1 VENELAVDG
10 SATVTAGAGDGRT
23 NLHYNRNERPVMP
36 ENHRSP
42 LKPLSE
48 TLLFAS
54 NFLRHPN
61 MLGSIIPSSRF
72 LVNQVLKPV
81 DWEHTRVIVEYG
93 PGVGTFTGEILRRMR
108 GDAQLVA
115 IETNRDFVRFLQRSL
130 PDPRLHVV
138 HDSAAEVP
146 TVLKRLGLPAP
157 RYIISGIPLG
167 SMPDPVRA
175 DIAVKSRAAL
185 EPGGAFLV
193 YQFTARAL
201 PVLQRTFGDVRR
213 SFEGRNLPPAQL
225 FVCATPG
232 G

>member
-1 VENELAVDG
+1 MSENAR
-10 SATVTAGAGDGRT
+10 STQ
-23 NLHYNRNERPVMP
+23 
-36 ENHRSP
+36 SP
-42 LKPLSE
+42 LKPLSQ

-54 NFLRHPN
+54 NFLRHPH

-72 LVNQVLKPV
+72 LVDQVLEPI
-81 DWEHTRVIVEYG
+81 DWGRARVIVEYG

-108 GDAQLVA
+108 SDAQLVA
-115 IETNRDFVRFLQRSL
+115 IETNRDFVRFLERTF

-138 HDSAAEVP
+138 QDSAAEVQP
-146 TVLKRLGLPAP
+146 VLTRLALPPP

-167 SMPDPVRA
+167 SMPDPVRT
-175 DIAVKSRAAL
+175 DIAMKSRAAL

-201 PVLQRTFGDVRR
+201 PTLRRTFDDVRR
-213 SFEGRNLPPAQL
+213 SFERRNFPPAQL
-225 FVCATPG
+225 FLCTAHG

>member
-1 VENELAVDG
+1 MEDERTVDRG
-10 SATVTAGAGDGRT
+10 ATVTDERSPAIPTA
-23 NLHYNRNERPVMP
+23 RPVMP
-36 ENHRSP
+36 ENARSP

-61 MLGSIIPSSRF
+61 MLGSIVPSSRF
-72 LVNQVLKPV
+72 LVSQVLEPI
-81 DWEHTRVIVEYG
+81 DWGRARVLVEYG
-93 PGVGTFTGEILRRMR
+93 PGIGTFTGEILRRMR
-108 GDAQLVA
+108 SDAQLVA
-115 IETNRDFVRFLQRSL
+115 IETNQDFVRFLQKTL

-138 HDSAAEVP
+138 QDSAAEVQP
-146 TVLKRLGLPAP
+146 VLQRLGLPAP

-167 SMPDPVRA
+167 SMPDPVRT
-175 DIAVKSRAAL
+175 DIAVRSRAVL

-213 SFEGRNLPPAQL
+213 SFERRNLPPAQL
-225 FVCATPG
+225 FVCTKRP
-232 G
+232 

>member
-1 VENELAVDG
+1 
-10 SATVTAGAGDGRT
+10 
-23 NLHYNRNERPVMP
+23 MP
-36 ENHRSP
+36 ENVRSP
-42 LKPLSE
+42 LQPLSE
-48 TLLFAS
+48 ALLFAS

-72 LVNQVLKPV
+72 LVKQVLEPI
-81 DWEHTRVIVEYG
+81 DWERARVIVEYG
-93 PGVGTFTGEILRRMR
+93 PGVGTFTAEILRRMR
-108 GDAQLVA
+108 PDAHLVA
-115 IETNRDFVRFLQRSL
+115 IETNRDFVRFLRRTW

-138 HDSAAEVP
+138 HDSAAQVR
-146 TVLKRLGLPAP
+146 TILGQLGLPAP

-175 DIAVKSRAAL
+175 DIALQSRAAL

-213 SFEGRNLPPAQL
+213 SFERRNLPPAQL
-225 FVCATPG
+225 FVCAMPG
-232 G
+232 S

>member
-1 VENELAVDG
+1 
-10 SATVTAGAGDGRT
+10 
-23 NLHYNRNERPVMP
+23 MP
-36 ENHRSP
+36 ENARSP

-48 TLLFAS
+48 ALLFAS

-61 MLGSIIPSSRF
+61 MLGSIVPSSRF
-72 LVNQVLKPV
+72 LVNQVLEPV
-81 DWEHTRVIVEYG
+81 DWSRARVLVEYG
-93 PGVGTFTGEILRRMR
+93 PGVGTFTAEILRRMR
-108 GDAQLVA
+108 SDAQLVA
-115 IETNRDFVRFLQRSL
+115 IETNQDFVRFLQRAL

-138 HDSAAEVP
+138 HDSAAEVQP
-146 TVLKRLGLPAP
+146 VLQRLGLPAP

-167 SMPDPVRA
+167 SMPDPVRT

-213 SFEGRNLPPAQL
+213 SFERRNLPPAQL
-225 FVCATPG
+225 FMCAKRAG
-232 G
+232 